1 MSAYQAALAG
11 LGQGSPGGQAASPS
25 PPGSAAAGG
34 GVIATVAAA
43 VAVFVLW
50 LRRRRRRRRTLSGI
64 PPSAPPHSVV
74 DAARAAAA
82 GDLRD
87 RAQQELIALGELL
100 EQSGPAGADGTPV
113 PRSGQ
118 VEAEADLTRALDAYD
133 AAAQV
138 LDSATGIPDLA
149 GVLVLT
155 HMGRCA
161 ASAAQAR
168 QTGQPTP
175 PATMLCFFNPLHGEG
190 TRQIRWRARGEHQA
204 LEVQTCDA
212 CADAVAQ
219 RRFPDVLTDTSGTL
233 DVPYYEASSVWAAT
247 GYGQFSADDLIR
259 RILGTKTQPGQG

>member
-1 MSAYQAALAG
+1 MD
-11 LGQGSPGGQAASPS
+11 GG
-25 PPGSAAAGG
+25 AAAGG
-34 GVIATVAAA
+34 VIAA
-43 VAVFVLW
+43 VAAGGAGSVIL
-50 LRRRRRRRRTLSGI
+50 LRRRRTRSEV

-74 DAARAAAA
+74 DAARAATA
-82 GDLRD
+82 GDLRAQ
-87 RAQQELIALGELL
+87 AQQELITPGELL
-100 EQSGPAGADGTPV
+100 AQSGPAGADGTPV

-155 HMGRCA
+155 HLGRCA

-175 PATMLCFFNPLHGEG
+175 PATVLCFFNPLHGEG

-219 RRFPDVLTDTSGTL
+219 RRFPDVLTDTSGRL